1 MRCRVCDAVT
11 SDDSVVCAGCGASL
25 ARLCRQ
31 CGHSHAATARFCAN
45 CGAAL
50 RPGATTH
57 GPEGPPAISA
67 LGERKQATVLFAD
80 IVGST
85 GLIAGL
91 DPEQAMDRLRPAVT
105 AMCAAVERHFGSVI
119 RTLGDGIMAIF
130 GAPSAREGHALLAC
144 QAALAMQEAFRPE
157 GQIAIRVGL
166 HSGEVVS
173 GVLKLDQVREQ
184 EAHGLTVH
192 LASHLQ
198 QLATPGGIWI
208 TEDCCRLVRPYCQV
222 RPLGPHLVKG
232 FRDPIEVYAL
242 LGLRAATAAPLFRGQ
257 DLTSFRGR
265 EPELAILRGAMREA
279 AGGNAMVV
287 GISAM
292 PGAGK
297 SRLCYEFARWCR
309 AQLLP
314 VLEARALIYGHATP
328 FRPVLQFLRAWFQI
342 LPGDTD
348 AIARRRIAH
357 RLLALDPGFAADLP
371 IFQEFLGVPDQADPS
386 PRLDPKARHARLLD
400 ILRRIVLA
408 QGAAA
413 SVLII
418 EDLHWLDEAS
428 NEFITALVDA
438 AAGTR
443 MMLVVNYRP
452 GYSAGW
458 MRRPHFRELPL
469 PDLSPADTDAIL
481 EELIGGHPRLREIR
495 RGVARRSAG
504 NPFFAEELVRSLAEK
519 DVISGEQGS
528 YVPGD
533 RHGEEILPPT
543 VEAVLGARIDRL
555 GEPHKTLLQIGAIIG
570 KEFPL
575 AVLEQVAGAWMG
587 DNETS
592 LGVLCDAGLLHEQPG
607 SGGQGFA
614 FVHPLTQEV
623 AYATQLRARRS
634 ALHAEV
640 AQAIEAFYGDRTDEF
655 AGLLAHHYE
664 AAGRLA
670 EAASQA
676 VRAARWVGTTDPSQ
690 AIKHWHQVRVLL
702 RRMERSPASDP
713 LRAMAS
719 GQIAMLGWREGM
731 PAEEARGFVEE
742 ALGWAR
748 ELDPSMVQLLLATD
762 GRITVAS
769 GGPADAYIARLHEA
783 LALDP
788 EGIDVGRVATL
799 NAVLS
804 HACNMAGLL
813 ENALAASDHAL
824 AHASRIAPSD
834 HQFVGFNLGHWV
846 RSLRGRILVR
856 LGRFAEA
863 RRQMDEMLR
872 IEPDLVDPAIQFIP
886 HFGYVELAWCRGD
899 AALAEEH
906 ASHVAAIAR
915 RSGIGYLHVYA
926 RAFSGTA
933 KAIAGNFDA
942 AAVEFAAGLE
952 FARTAKVALEYE
964 PDMLAGLAECH
975 RHMGQ
980 FEQAIAVSRAAIA
993 VAAARTTRLPECRAS
1008 ITCAAA
1014 MISCPDAADHGA
1026 HVALLRRAERLVRE
1040 SGTPIYEPL
1049 LRHEQARLRA
1059 VSPRLS
1065 CAPEA

>member
-1 MRCRVCDAVT
+1 MRCQVCNSAI
-11 SDDSVVCAGCGASL
+11 SGDDVVCPGCGASPV
-25 ARLCRQ
+25 RSCRQ
-31 CGHSHAATARFCAN
+31 CGHPATPNARFCVN
-45 CGAAL
+45 CGTPL
-50 RPGATTH
+50 RAGA
-57 GPEGPPAISA
+57 PRADLLA

-130 GAPSAREGHALLAC
+130 GAPHAREAHALLAC
-144 QAALAMQEAFRPE
+144 QSALAMQEAFRP
-157 GQIAIRVGL
+157 GSPIAIRVGL

-173 GVLKLDQVREQ
+173 GVLKLDQVKEQ

-198 QLATPGGIWI
+198 QIATPGGIWI

-232 FRDPIEVYAL
+232 FQEPFELYAL
-242 LGLRAATAAPLFRGQ
+242 LGLRSPVTAPQFRGGQ
-257 DLTSFRGR
+257 GLTSFRGR
-265 EPELAILRGAMREA
+265 DPELAVLREA
-279 AGGNAMVV
+279 ILGAADGNARVV

-297 SRLCYEFARWCR
+297 SRLCHEFARWCR
-309 AQLLP
+309 AQGVP

-348 AIARRRIAH
+348 AIARRRIGH

-371 IFQEFLGVPDQADPS
+371 IFHEFLGVADPADPA
-386 PRLDPKARHARLLD
+386 PRLDPKARHARLRD
-400 ILRRIVLA
+400 ILRRIILA
-408 QGAAA
+408 QGTAT

-428 NEFITALVDA
+428 NEFITTLVDA
-438 AAGTR
+438 IAGTK

-452 GYSAGW
+452 GYSAEW
-458 MRRPHFRELPL
+458 MRRPHFQELPL
-469 PDLSPADTDAIL
+469 PELSPADTDAML
-481 EELIGGHPRLREIR
+481 DELVGEHPRLRDIR
-495 RGVARRSAG
+495 RSVARRSAG

-519 DVISGEQGS
+519 AVISGEQGS
-528 YVPGD
+528 YVPGI
-533 RHGEEILPPT
+533 RHGDDILPPT
-543 VEAVLGARIDRL
+543 VQAVLGARIDRL

-575 AVLEQVAGAWMG
+575 AVLEQVAGAWVG
-587 DNETS
+587 DIETS
-592 LGVLCDAGLLHEQPG
+592 LGVLCDAGLLQEQSG
-607 SGGQGFA
+607 SGGAGFA

-634 ALHAEV
+634 ALHADV
-640 AQAIEAFYGDRTDEF
+640 AEAIEAFHGDRTDEF

-676 VRAARWVGTTDPSQ
+676 ARAARWVGTTDPTQ
-690 AIKHWHQVRVLL
+690 AIKHWHQVRVMLQTL
-702 RRMERSPASDP
+702 ERSPASDP

-731 PAEEARGFVEE
+731 PAEEARSFIEE

-788 EGIDVGRVATL
+788 EGIDLGRVATL

-813 ENALAASDHAL
+813 ERALAASDRALVHA
-824 AHASRIAPSD
+824 ARIAQSD

-872 IEPDLVDPAIQFIP
+872 IEPDLIDPAIQFIP
-886 HFGYVELAWCRGD
+886 HFGYVELAWCEGD

-915 RSGIGYLHVYA
+915 RSGIGYLRVYA

-933 KAIAGNFDA
+933 KAIAGNFEA

-952 FARTAKVALEYE
+952 FARAAKVALEYE
-964 PDMLAGLAECH
+964 PDMLAGLADCH
-975 RHMGQ
+975 YRLGE
-980 FEQAIAVSRAAIA
+980 FEQAIAVARAAIA
-993 VAAARTTRLPECRAS
+993 IAAARTTRLPECHAS

-1014 MISCPDAADHGA
+1014 MISCPDAADHGH
-1026 HVALLRRAERLVRE
+1026 HVALLRRADKLIHE
-1040 SGTPIYEPL
+1040 SGTPIYDAL
-1049 LRHEQARLRA
+1049 LRDELARARA
-1059 VSPRLS
+1059 VAPRLS
-1065 CAPEA
+1065 RAPEA

>member
-1 MRCRVCDAVT
+1 MVR
-11 SDDSVVCAGCGASL
+11 S
-25 ARLCRQ
+25 CRQ
-31 CGHSHAATARFCAN
+31 CGHHYTATARFCAN
-45 CGAAL
+45 CGIAL
-50 RPGATTH
+50 RPGILGQAH
-57 GPEGPPAISA
+57 EGSPAVSA

-91 DPEQAMDRLRPAVT
+91 DPEQAMDRLRPAVA
-105 AMCAAVERHFGSVI
+105 AMCAAVDRYVGSVI
-119 RTLGDGIMAIF
+119 RTLGDGVMAIF
-130 GAPSAREGHALLAC
+130 GAPNAREGHALLAC
-144 QAALAMQEAFRPE
+144 QAALAMQEAFPPE
-157 GQIAIRVGL
+157 SGIAIRIGL

-173 GVLKLDQVREQ
+173 GVLRLDQVKEQ

-192 LASHLQ
+192 LANHLQ
-198 QLATPGGIWI
+198 QIATPGGIWI

-232 FRDPIEVYAL
+232 FREPFEIYAL
-242 LGLRAATAAPLFRGQ
+242 LGLRPAATAPPFRGQ
-257 DLTSFRGR
+257 VLTSFRGR
-265 EPELAILRGAMREA
+265 DPELAVLQGAMLDT
-279 AGGNAMVV
+279 AGGKAKVV

-297 SRLCYEFARWCR
+297 SRLCYEFAQWCR
-309 AQLLP
+309 AQRVP

-328 FRPVLQFLRAWFQI
+328 FRPVLQFLRSWFQI
-342 LPGDTD
+342 MPGDVD
-348 AIARRRIAH
+348 AIARRRIEH
-357 RLLALDPGFAADLP
+357 RLFSLDPSFAADLP
-371 IFQEFLGVPDQADPS
+371 IFYEFLGVSDQADPA
-386 PRLDPKARHARLLD
+386 PQLDPKARHARLRD
-400 ILRRIVLA
+400 ILRRIILA
-408 QGAAA
+408 QGAET

-428 NEFITALVDA
+428 NDFITTLVDA
-438 AAGTR
+438 IAGTR

-458 MRRPHFRELPL
+458 MRRPHFQELSL
-469 PDLSPADTDAIL
+469 PDLSPTETDAIL
-481 EELIGGHPRLREIR
+481 QELIGGHPRLRDIR
-495 RGVARRSAG
+495 RSVARRSAG

-519 DVISGEQGS
+519 EVIAGEQGS
-528 YVPGD
+528 YVPGA

-575 AVLEQVAGAWMG
+575 AVLDQVAAARVS
-587 DNETS
+587 DVETS
-592 LGVLCDAGLLHEQPG
+592 LGVLCDAGLIHEQ
-607 SGGQGFA
+607 SGTGGRGFA

-634 ALHAEV
+634 ALHAAV
-640 AQAIEAFYGDRTDEF
+640 AEAIEAFYGDRSDEF
-655 AGLLAHHYE
+655 AGLLAHHFE
-664 AAGRLA
+664 AAGRL
-670 EAASQA
+670 EDAANQA
-676 VRAARWVGTTDPSQ
+676 ARAARWVGTTDPSQ

-702 RRMERSPASDP
+702 RTLERSPASDS

-731 PAEEARGFVEE
+731 PAEEARGFIEE

-783 LALDP
+783 LSLDP
-788 EGIDVGRVATL
+788 DGRDVGRIATL
-799 NAVLS
+799 NGVLS
-804 HACNMAGLL
+804 QACNMAGLL
-813 ENALAASDHAL
+813 EGALAASDRAL
-824 AHASRIAPSD
+824 AGASRIGRSD
-834 HQFVGFNLGHWV
+834 HQFVGFNLEHWV

-856 LGRFAEA
+856 LGRFAQAE
-863 RRQMDEMLR
+863 RQLDEMLR
-872 IEPDLVDPAIQFIP
+872 IEPDLIDPAIQFIP

-899 AALAEEH
+899 AALAECH
-906 ASHVAAIAR
+906 ASHVAAIAK
-915 RSGIGYLHVYA
+915 RSGIAYLHVYA

-933 KAIAGNFDA
+933 KAIARNFDA
-942 AAVEFAAGLE
+942 AAVDFAEGLE
-952 FARTAKVALEYE
+952 FARAAKVALEYE
-964 PDMLAGLAECH
+964 TDMLAGLADCH
-975 RHMGQ
+975 YHLGH
-980 FEQAIAVSRAAIA
+980 FETAIGVARAAIELA
-993 VAAARTTRLPECRAS
+993 GARTARLPECRAS

-1014 MISCPDAADHGA
+1014 LISAPDPDGNGDHL
-1026 HVALLRRAERLVRE
+1026 ALLRRAEDLIRQ
-1040 SGTPIYEPL
+1040 SGARIYEPL
-1049 LRHEQARLRA
+1049 LRHEWTRA
-1059 VSPRLS
+1059 HALFPPLS

>member
-1 MRCRVCDAVT
+1 V
-11 SDDSVVCAGCGASL
+11 S
-25 ARLCRQ
+25 
-31 CGHSHAATARFCAN
+31 
-45 CGAAL
+45 
-50 RPGATTH
+50 
-57 GPEGPPAISA
+57 AI
-67 LGERKQATVLFAD
+67 GERKQATVLFAD

-130 GAPSAREGHALLAC
+130 GAPNAREGHALLAC
-144 QAALAMQEAFRPE
+144 QAALAMQETFQP
-157 GQIAIRVGL
+157 GSPISIRIGL

-173 GVLKLDQVREQ
+173 GVLKLDQVKEQ

-198 QLATPGGIWI
+198 QIATPGSIWI

-232 FRDPIEVYAL
+232 FQEPFELYAL
-242 LGLRAATAAPLFRGQ
+242 LGLRSAATAPPFRTQ
-257 DLTSFRGR
+257 ELTSFRGR
-265 EPELAILRGAMREA
+265 DAELAALQQTMRDAA
-279 AGGNAMVV
+279 AGNAKVV
-287 GISAM
+287 GIAAM

-309 AQLLP
+309 AQGLP

-357 RLLALDPGFAADLP
+357 RLLALDRALSADLP
-371 IFQEFLGVPDQADPS
+371 IFHDFLGVADPAE
-386 PRLDPKARHARLLD
+386 PAPQLDPKARHARLLD
-400 ILRRIVLA
+400 VLRRIILA

-413 SVLII
+413 SVLIV

-428 NEFITALVDA
+428 NEFITTLVDA
-438 AAGTR
+438 IAGTK

-458 MRRPHFRELPL
+458 MGRPHFQELPL
-469 PDLSPADTDAIL
+469 PELSPADTDAIL
-481 EELIGGHPRLREIR
+481 DELVGEHPRLRDIR
-495 RGVARRSAG
+495 RSVARRSAG

-519 DVISGEQGS
+519 AVISGELGS
-528 YVPGD
+528 YVPGI
-533 RHGEEILPPT
+533 RHGDDVLPPT
-543 VEAVLGARIDRL
+543 VQAVLDARIDRL
-555 GEPHKTLLQIGAIIG
+555 GEPHKTLLQIAAIIG

-575 AVLEQVAGAWMG
+575 AVLEQVAERWVG
-587 DNETS
+587 DIDTS
-592 LGVLCDAGLLHEQPG
+592 LGVLCDAGLLQEL
-607 SGGQGFA
+607 SGAAGQAFA

-640 AQAIEAFYGDRTDEF
+640 AHAIEAFYGDRSGEF

-670 EAASQA
+670 DAANQA
-676 VRAARWVGTTDPSQ
+676 ARAARWVGTTDPAQ

-702 RRMERSPASDP
+702 QKLERSPESDP

-719 GQIAMLGWREGM
+719 GQLALLGWREGM
-731 PAEEARGFVEE
+731 PADEARGLIEE

-762 GRITVAS
+762 GRITVAN
-769 GGPADAYIARLHEA
+769 GGPTDAYIARLHEA

-788 EGIDVGRVATL
+788 NESDLGRVATL
-799 NAVLS
+799 NTVLS
-804 HACNMAGLL
+804 HASNMAGLL
-813 ENALAASDHAL
+813 NTALAASDRAL
-824 AHASRIAPSD
+824 AHASRIAQSD
-834 HQFVGFNLGHWV
+834 HQFVGFNLEHWV

-856 LGRFAEA
+856 LGSFAEA
-863 RRQMDEMLR
+863 KRQLDEMLR
-872 IEPDLVDPAIQFIP
+872 IEPDLIDPAIQFIP

-915 RSGIGYLHVYA
+915 RSGMGYLRVYT

-933 KAIAGNFDA
+933 KAIAGNFDGA
-942 AAVEFAAGLE
+942 AAEFAAGLE
-952 FARTAKVALEYE
+952 FARAAKVALEYE
-964 PDMLAGLAECH
+964 PDLLAGLADCH
-975 RHMGQ
+975 YRLGQ

-993 VAAARTTRLPECRAS
+993 IAAARTVRLPECRAS

-1014 MISCPDAADHGA
+1014 MLSCPDAADHGH
-1026 HVALLRRAERLVRE
+1026 HVALLRRADKLIRE
-1040 SGTPIYEPL
+1040 SGTPIYDAL
-1049 LRHEQARLRA
+1049 LRQEQARAHA
-1059 VSPRLS
+1059 VVPRLS